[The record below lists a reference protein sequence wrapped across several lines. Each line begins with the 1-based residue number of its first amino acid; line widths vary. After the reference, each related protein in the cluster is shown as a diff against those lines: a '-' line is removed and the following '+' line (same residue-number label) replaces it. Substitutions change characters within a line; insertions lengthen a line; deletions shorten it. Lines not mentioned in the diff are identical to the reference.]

1 LRHRLLE
8 GLDGAGQVPG
18 VEERAPEGHARRDVR
33 RILREAVAAHRD
45 GLVEATR
52 AAMLL
57 REGGKGGR
65 RRMRLHAAPELV
77 ERVPRRHDVA
87 FLAGSAAY
95 GRASTSICLVTD
107 TLLPS
112 ALVTVSFTK

>member
-1 LRHRLLE
+1 
-8 GLDGAGQVPG
+8 
-18 VEERAPEGHARRDVR
+18 
-33 RILREAVAAHRD
+33 
-45 GLVEATR
+45 
-52 AAMLL
+52 
-57 REGGKGGR
+57 
-65 RRMRLHAAPELV
+65 MRLHAAPELV